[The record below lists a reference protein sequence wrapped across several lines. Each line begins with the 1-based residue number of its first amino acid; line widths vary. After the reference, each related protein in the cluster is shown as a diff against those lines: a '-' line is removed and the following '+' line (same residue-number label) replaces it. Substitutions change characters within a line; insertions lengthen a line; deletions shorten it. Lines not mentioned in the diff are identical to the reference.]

1 MKLTFKAYKKLIKY
15 FSWVF
20 FLYIKMVNN
29 YYQKHK
35 EKLSKQARERHQNF
49 SEEEKTK
56 GKESPEKDI
65 KN

>member
-1 MKLTFKAYKKLIKY
+1 MG
-15 FSWVF
+15 F

-56 GKESPEKDI
+56 GKESREKGI
-65 KN
+65 KI